1 MNRNLPAKYC
11 GFAIL
16 AFLLA
21 VLSLSASAQTR
32 GTISGRVLNEEGA
45 GLSGITL
52 AIEAYSGGLP
62 PSPGGSPKT
71 AVSDAEGNFQ
81 FTNLSPQ
88 VYQISVQAARGH
100 VLQTAADPNRP
111 QLYRIGD
118 TATIRMTKG
127 GVITG
132 RVTNANGEPM
142 VGISVSAIRIR
153 DTEGHK
159 TNVSYASRFRLTDD
173 RGLYRIYGL
182 RPGVYLVA
190 ANLNV
195 SSARG
200 VTAYGDLS
208 PTFYPS
214 STRDTATEVVVSNGI
229 ESSGID
235 LRHRGDRGHAVSGK
249 VIGGTTQSG
258 NIFPVSAVMLYSRP
272 SGAVTALTYT
282 QRLETESGFAMYGIA
297 DGEYEIV
304 ATSSGSTAD
313 DNFRSEPRRITVR
326 GNDVTGLELRLVM
339 MASIAGRVT
348 LEPATNACDPK
359 AKATVEEISLSLNR
373 EENTAPE
380 TQSVAPIFLT
390 TVAANDKGEF
400 QMINIAPGKYRL
412 EPGLPNENLYV
423 KSMASTLPTADG
435 KASTKPAATDL
446 ASSGLMLKPGE
457 KLRGVIVTIAD
468 GAASLR
474 GKLEVKAGGKNSSR
488 VRIHLVPAE
497 PTAAEDVL
505 RYRELLTTETSFA
518 FTNLMPGKYWLLAK
532 AVADNEASDRL
543 PSPVAWDAAE
553 RARLRKEAEAAK
565 NEIELKA
572 CQRVK
577 DHVLRW

>member
-1 MNRNLPAKYC
+1 MKHNLPAKCC
-11 GFAIL
+11 GLAIL
-16 AFLLA
+16 TFLLA
-21 VLSLSASAQTR
+21 VLSLSTSAQTR

-62 PSPGGSPKT
+62 PSPGGSLKSV
-71 AVSDAEGNFQ
+71 VSDAEGNFQ
-81 FTNLSPQ
+81 FTNLSPL
-88 VYQISVQAARGH
+88 VYRISVQAARGH

-142 VGISVSAIRIR
+142 VSVSVTAIRIR
-153 DTEGHK
+153 DTEGNK
-159 TNVSYASRFRLTDD
+159 TNVSYASRNRLTDD
-173 RGLYRIYGL
+173 RGVYRIYGL
-182 RPGVYLVA
+182 RPGVYLVV
-190 ANLNV
+190 ANLTI
-195 SSARG
+195 SGASG

-208 PTFYPS
+208 PTYYPS
-214 STRDTATEVVVSNGI
+214 STRDAATEVVVSNGT

-258 NIFPVSAVMLYSRP
+258 NIFPISAVMLYSRP

-304 ATSSGSTAD
+304 ATSSGETGD
-313 DNFRSEPRRITVR
+313 DNFRSEPLRITVR

-359 AKATVEEISLSLNR
+359 AKATVEEMALSLNR
-373 EENTAPE
+373 EEKPSPE
-380 TQSVAPIFLT
+380 PPSVSPIFLPT
-390 TVAANDKGEF
+390 IAPNDKGEF
-400 QMINIAPGKYRL
+400 SLIGIAPGSYRL
-412 EPGLPNENLYV
+412 EPNLPNETLYV
-423 KSMASTLPTADG
+423 KSIAASLP
-435 KASTKPAATDL
+435 PAAAKPSSTDF
-446 ASSGLMLKPGE
+446 ARSGILLKPGE
-457 KLRGVIVTIAD
+457 KLRGVNVTIAD

-474 GKLEVKAGGKNSSR
+474 GKIEVKPGGRNSSR

-497 PTAAEDVL
+497 PTAGDNVL
-505 RYRELLTTETSFA
+505 RYKEVLTTDASFA
-518 FTNLMPGKYWLLAK
+518 FTNLAPGKYFLLAK
-532 AVADNEASDRL
+532 AVADNESSDRL

-553 RARLRKEAEAAK
+553 RLKLRKEAEAAK
-565 NEIELKA
+565 NEIDLKA

-577 DHVLRW
+577 DHVLR